1 MDRRTFLT
9 ALAAGAP
16 LVRPSL
22 AAVGAGPDEGRIPT
36 VSGPVEASSV
46 GPALVHEHV
55 LVDFVGA
62 ERVSRSRYDVDEVV
76 RTVVPRLLALRA
88 AGCRTLFEAT
98 PAYLGRDPLLL
109 RRLAGASGLR
119 LVTNTGYY
127 GAAGDRYV
135 PAHAWR
141 ESASELAARWTAEFQ
156 DGIEGTGIRPGFIKI
171 GVDEGS
177 LSSIDRKLVEAAA
190 LCHLRTGLT
199 IAVHTGD
206 GEAALDTLATLRR
219 KGVAPEAWIWVH
231 AQNTPDRP
239 TQDWAA
245 RVGGWVELDG
255 VSPDGLET
263 HARAVLDLARRGLLG
278 HVLVSQ
284 DAGWYHVG
292 EAGGGTWRPYTF
304 LFERL
309 VPALRAKGL
318 TEDEIRTL
326 LVVNP
331 ARAFALRVRRLAG
344 AERA

>member
-1 MDRRTFLT
+1 VDRRAFLT
-9 ALAAGAP
+9 TLAAGAP
-16 LVRPSL
+16 LLRPSL
-22 AAVGAGPDEGRIPT
+22 AGGGDGPYEGRVLT
-36 VSGPVEASSV
+36 VSGPVEAKAI

-62 ERVSRSRYDVDEVV
+62 ERASRSRYDADEVV
-76 RTVVPRLLALRA
+76 RAVVPRLLALRA
-88 AGCRTLFEAT
+88 VGCRTLFEAT

-109 RRLAGASGLR
+109 RRLAGASGLN

-141 ESASELAARWTAEFQ
+141 ESAGELAARWTAEFR

-171 GVDEGS
+171 GVDEGP
-177 LSSIDRKLVEAAA
+177 LSAIDGKLVEAAA
-190 LCHLRTGLT
+190 LCHLQTGLT

-206 GEAALDTLATLRR
+206 GPAALDTLATLRR
-219 KGVAPEAWIWVH
+219 AGVAPDAWVWVH
-231 AQNTPDRP
+231 AQNEPDRP

-255 VSPDGLET
+255 VSPEGTET
-263 HARAVLDLARRGLLG
+263 HARSVLDMARRGLLSR
-278 HVLVSQ
+278 VLVSQ

-292 EAGGGTWRPYTF
+292 EAGGGTWRPYSF
-304 LFERL
+304 LFERF
-309 VPALRAKGL
+309 VPALRGKGL
-318 TEDEIRTL
+318 TDDEIRTL

-344 AERA
+344 AEGA

>member
-1 MDRRTFLT
+1 VDRRAFLA

-22 AAVGAGPDEGRIPT
+22 AGIGDGPVGGRILT
-36 VSGPVEASSV
+36 VSGPVEASSI

-55 LVDFVGA
+55 LVDFAGA
-62 ERVSRSRYDVDEVV
+62 DRVSRSRYDAEEVV
-76 RTVVPRLLALRA
+76 RTVLPRLLALRA
-88 AGCRTLFEAT
+88 VGCRTLFEAT

-109 RRLAGASGLR
+109 RRLAAASGLN

-141 ESASELAARWTAEFQ
+141 ESAGELAARWTAEFRQ
-156 DGIEGTGIRPGFIKI
+156 GIEGTGIRPGFIKI
-171 GVDEGS
+171 GVDEGP
-177 LSSIDRKLVEAAA
+177 LSAIDSKLVEAAA
-190 LCHLRTGLT
+190 LCHLQTGLT

-206 GEAALDTLATLRR
+206 GPAALDTLATLRR
-219 KGVAPEAWIWVH
+219 AGVAPDAWVWVH
-231 AQNTPDRP
+231 AQNEPDRP

-255 VSPDGLET
+255 VSPDGLEA
-263 HARAVLDLARRGLLG
+263 HVRAVQDMTRRGHRDRLL
-278 HVLVSQ
+278 LSQ

-292 EAGGGTWRPYTF
+292 EPGGGSWRPYTF

-318 TEDEIRTL
+318 TDDEIRTL

>member
-1 MDRRTFLT
+1 VDRRAFLT
-9 ALAAGAP
+9 TLAAGVP

-22 AAVGAGPDEGRIPT
+22 ARVGAGPDEGRILT
-36 VSGPVEASSV
+36 VSGPVEASAV

-141 ESASELAARWTAEFQ
+141 ESASELAARWTAEFH

-177 LSSIDRKLVEAAA
+177 LSAIDRKLVEAAA

-219 KGVAPEAWIWVH
+219 RGVAPEAWVWVH

-245 RVGGWVELDG
+245 RVGGRVELDG
-255 VSPDGLET
+255 VSPDGLEA
-263 HARAVLDLARRGLLG
+263 HARAVLDMARRGLLG

-304 LFERL
+304 LFERF

-318 TEDEIRTL
+318 TEDAIRTL

-344 AERA
+344 AEQA